1 MLDKCDKSAS
11 AGLAM
16 EGMRKPVRVDA
27 TMYVPVAGCAL
38 RSNRPHPSCNP
49 ADALLNPDAQS
60 PYFGVVPN
68 YGCLN
73 LVT

>member
-1 MLDKCDKSAS
+1 MSAIYR
-11 AGLAM
+11 AGRM
-16 EGMRKPVRVDA
+16 PVRVDA
-27 TMYVPVAGCAL
+27 TMYVSVAGRAL
-38 RSNRPHPSCNP
+38 RPNRPHPLGNP

-73 LVT
+73 LVTCAYRASDCA